1 MGGDSQG
8 PRTTPRKPHQPH
20 KTGGVGKIRRTEGT
34 ENVKRDTYT
43 ADGNILRPTFQH
55 AGWRQEQVSEITRLQ
70 PRLIGGAEA
79 PSAALSWQGRS
90 QRTKILDDWRIEVG
104 KVFPASALVL
114 RVAWTLEAAFGS
126 NKGYARITDRY
137 LARKLGVT
145 LNSIRSSLTKLDRAG
160 LIVRAIVDVDGKR
173 LRRIWPAR
181 AIARPASGILPVSGQ
196 RS

>member
-1 MGGDSQG
+1 M
-8 PRTTPRKPHQPH
+8 
-20 KTGGVGKIRRTEGT
+20 GT
-34 ENVKRDTYT
+34 ENVKRETYT
-43 ADGNILRPTFQH
+43 ADGNILRPTFQNT
-55 AGWRQEQVSEITRLQ
+55 GWREEQVNDIARVQ
-70 PRLIGGAEA
+70 PSCIGGAKA
-79 PSAALSWQGRS
+79 PSVALSWYGRS
-90 QRTKILDDWRIEVG
+90 QKAKALDDWRTEVG
-104 KVFPASALVL
+104 NVFPASALVL